1 MSAITKQG
9 ARSGNTTDN
18 TDIPALTCLS
28 GVHRGKIFRLEDDQ
42 TYHLKLDPVQGAV
55 ISEDAAEP
63 DARATLA
70 HFHPAEGG
78 FELESKRESAIRLNG
93 ALVLSAVLSR
103 GDIIE
108 IETPPLLLKYGFAST
123 TGGDVVELGGLFTD
137 CVKRTRFESAGWAGF
152 AARLPV
158 NMLTDFSI
166 RSGLVFRLSV
176 IAILAVLAGLV
187 LMQWNTSRIT
197 EQKLVTQLA
206 ELSSATDWVRKQQAE
221 FISRNELDDLSLLI
235 NSSLSEA
242 RQRVTALEDKSGAAQ
257 RVVTEASRAIVF
269 LQGAWVYQERETG
282 RKMRYVV
289 SEAGGPI
296 LTLDGRPVM
305 SFEGEG
311 PVASNQFS
319 GTAFVISASGRL
331 MTNLHVARPWGNDP
345 AREVMQSNDIEP
357 VFEKFIGY
365 LPGIKAPFDVV
376 QEKLSSDADLAILKC
391 SGVTGDIPHIVIAS
405 RQPSPGD
412 EVFVLGYPT
421 GLRALVA
428 RSSQQF
434 IDRITTEG
442 LDFWS
447 IAQALAELDLIHPLA
462 SRGIVGQVSIDAIA
476 YDADTAKGGS
486 GGPVLTSA
494 GELVAVNAAILPE
507 YSGSNLG
514 VPLAKINKLM
524 LSLDAEDGPR
534 L

>member
-1 MSAITKQG
+1 MV
-9 ARSGNTTDN
+9 
-18 TDIPALTCLS
+18 TDIS
-28 GVHRGKIFRLEDDQ
+28 V
-42 TYHLKLDPVQGAV
+42 
-55 ISEDAAEP
+55 
-63 DARATLA
+63 
-70 HFHPAEGG
+70 
-78 FELESKRESAIRLNG
+78 
-93 ALVLSAVLSR
+93 
-103 GDIIE
+103 
-108 IETPPLLLKYGFAST
+108 
-123 TGGDVVELGGLFTD
+123 
-137 CVKRTRFESAGWAGF
+137 
-152 AARLPV
+152 
-158 NMLTDFSI
+158 

-187 LMQWNTSRIT
+187 LMQWNTSRVT
-197 EQKLVTQLA
+197 EQNLAAQLA

-221 FISRNELDDLSLLI
+221 FISRNELNDLSLLI
-235 NSSLSEA
+235 SSGLSEA
-242 RQRVTALEDKSGAAQ
+242 RQRVTALELKSGAAQ

-282 RKMRYVV
+282 RKMRYVI

-319 GTAFVISASGRL
+319 GTAFVISSSGSL
-331 MTNLHVARPWGNDP
+331 MTNRHVALPWGEDP
-345 AREVMQSNDIEP
+345 ALEVMQGNDIEP
-357 VFEKFIGY
+357 VLEKFIGY
-365 LPGIKAPFDVV
+365 LPGIKEPFDVV
-376 QEKLSSDADLAILKC
+376 QEKLSSDADLAILRC
-391 SGVTGDIPHIVIAS
+391 SGVTDDIPHIVIS
-405 RQPSPGD
+405 SQQPSPGD

-434 IDRITTEG
+434 IDRITEEG

-447 IAQALAELDLIHPLA
+447 IARALAEKNLIHPLA

-476 YDADTAKGGS
+476 YDADTTKGGS

-507 YSGSNLG
+507 YGGSNLG
-514 VPLAKINKLM
+514 VPLAQINKLM
-524 LSLDAEDGPR
+524 LGLDAED
-534 L
+534 

>member
-1 MSAITKQG
+1 MKQG
-9 ARSGNTTDN
+9 VRSGNTSGN
-18 TDIPALTCLS
+18 KDIPALTCLS
-28 GVHRGKIFRLEDDQ
+28 GVHRGKIFRLEADQ

-55 ISEDAAEP
+55 ISEEAAEP
-63 DARATLA
+63 DARETLA

-78 FELESKRESAIRLNG
+78 FELESRREAAIRLNG

-108 IETPPLLLKYGFAST
+108 IEAPPLLLKYGFAST
-123 TGGDVVELGGLFTD
+123 SSGDVAELGGLFTD
-137 CVKRTRFESAGWAGF
+137 CVKRTRFESVGWAGF

-187 LMQWNTSRIT
+187 LMQWNTSRVT
-197 EQKLVTQLA
+197 EQELTARLA

-235 NSSLSEA
+235 SSGLSEA
-242 RQRVTALEDKSGAAQ
+242 RQRVTALEVKSGAAQ

-269 LQGAWVYQERETG
+269 LQGSWVYRERETG

-305 SFEGEG
+305 SLEGEG
-311 PVASNQFS
+311 PIASNQFS
-319 GTAFVISASGRL
+319 GTAFVISSSGRL
-331 MTNLHVARPWGNDP
+331 MTNRHVARPGGNDP
-345 AREVMQSNDIEP
+345 GLEVMQSNDIEP

-365 LPGIKAPFDVV
+365 LPGIKDPFDVV
-376 QEKLSSDADLAILKC
+376 QEKLSNDADLAILKC
-391 SGVTGDIPHIVIAS
+391 SGVTGQIPHIAIAS

-434 IDRITTEG
+434 IDRITEEG

-447 IAQALAELDLIHPLA
+447 IAQALAEQNLIQPLA

-476 YDADTAKGGS
+476 YDADTTKGGS
-486 GGPVLTSA
+486 GGPVLTSS

-507 YSGSNLG
+507 YGGSNLG

-524 LSLDAEDGPR
+524 LGLSAEN
-534 L
+534 